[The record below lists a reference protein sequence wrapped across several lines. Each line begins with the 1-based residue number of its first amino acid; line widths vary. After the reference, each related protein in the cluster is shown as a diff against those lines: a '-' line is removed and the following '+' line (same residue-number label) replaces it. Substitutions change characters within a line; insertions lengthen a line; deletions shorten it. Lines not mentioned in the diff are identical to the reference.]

1 MKDFIPSSKIKII
14 QISIAML
21 LFLKITST
29 DISNCNEG
37 DSLKTATC
45 FNNLITFN
53 NYRAGQFEK
62 DKNGNLFLLYSNS
75 QETKKRLF
83 YGITNEGWNYFEN
96 DKTKEIEISS
106 EGSAEK
112 REESRIIFVTSSSG
126 GQYLL
131 STSAGDP
138 SSTLV
143 EYYNIGKDAI
153 SSFSKAT
160 QSLFSDI
167 GSDTI
172 TSSQYSLFR
181 LPSEN
186 KYFIAFAQSNKI
198 IIIKF
203 KFNGE
208 NLNNYYSIAKKEA
221 SSSNKNYKT
230 ISCFLMEDELIIV
243 LFYMKSYTM
252 FDSYGNS
259 LGTSQNYS
267 KIYYYANDDTIT
279 YSNEEDDSNDVDP
292 IPGDFFFKGLYI
304 AGNFSAFLYSRGS
317 STNFHACLN
326 ISKLSYE
333 TDYFSNS
340 PYYTFTTTKQIN
352 LKSEYDINANVDLL
366 LNEFIKIN
374 SRRLAFIT
382 TEGKSGTKPNE
393 LSIIL
398 FDISGEDY
406 SDIVIKKCHHSLD
419 EYSLQ
424 NEIAAF
430 VYNGFLAFSGTY
442 SVEGTDYNSV
452 LAFFGYPYGIDTTI
466 NLYPYLNNVSTFSTD
481 SDKNLYTYLMD
492 NMHLENNIFGY
503 EPFDCI
509 NLITI
514 PGQISFYRLLDSD
527 EEGSLLTGNVCFGE
541 RHILKQNQDLI
552 TANQYY
558 DLKYQYLVK
567 ESSSPSNIYSGR
579 INKLTFNIKE
589 SEDSGDN

>member
-1 MKDFIPSSKIKII
+1 
-14 QISIAML
+14 ML

-96 DKTKEIEISS
+96 DKTKEIEIFS

-279 YSNEEDDSNDVDP
+279 YSNEEVDSNDVDP
-292 IPGDFFFKGLYI
+292 IPGDFFF
-304 AGNFSAFLYSRGS
+304 
-317 STNFHACLN
+317 
-326 ISKLSYE
+326 
-333 TDYFSNS
+333 
-340 PYYTFTTTKQIN
+340 
-352 LKSEYDINANVDLL
+352 
-366 LNEFIKIN
+366 
-374 SRRLAFIT
+374 
-382 TEGKSGTKPNE
+382 
-393 LSIIL
+393 
-398 FDISGEDY
+398 
-406 SDIVIKKCHHSLD
+406 
-419 EYSLQ
+419 
-424 NEIAAF
+424 
-430 VYNGFLAFSGTY
+430 
-442 SVEGTDYNSV
+442 
-452 LAFFGYPYGIDTTI
+452 
-466 NLYPYLNNVSTFSTD
+466 
-481 SDKNLYTYLMD
+481 
-492 NMHLENNIFGY
+492 
-503 EPFDCI
+503 
-509 NLITI
+509 
-514 PGQISFYRLLDSD
+514 
-527 EEGSLLTGNVCFGE
+527 
-541 RHILKQNQDLI
+541 
-552 TANQYY
+552 
-558 DLKYQYLVK
+558 
-567 ESSSPSNIYSGR
+567 
-579 INKLTFNIKE
+579 
-589 SEDSGDN
+589 